1 MAGGINP
8 TVNAGLNNKKTGL
21 DVYRRVNNSRYVVVG
36 ISGIVVVMSVFTYLM
51 WGIANRI
58 DTMTQTIVAMGTDL
72 HTMTEVQKVMVQDIG
87 AMSTN
92 IASIQTSVQG
102 MDAQLLTVSRNM
114 AIMTGSTVGMN
125 ANVARMSH
133 DVGRSTSMFS
143 SPMNYFW
150 NMGQ

>member
-1 MAGGINP
+1 M
-8 TVNAGLNNKKTGL
+8 
-21 DVYRRVNNSRYVVVG
+21 YRRVNNSRYVVVG